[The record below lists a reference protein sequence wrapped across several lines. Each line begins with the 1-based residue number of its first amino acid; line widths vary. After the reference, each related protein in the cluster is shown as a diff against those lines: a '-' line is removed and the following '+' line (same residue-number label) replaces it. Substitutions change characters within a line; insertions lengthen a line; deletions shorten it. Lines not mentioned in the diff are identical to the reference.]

1 MIGNTLSLFHYVSAT
16 DYSSV
21 LNEFLCNPSAYLLY
35 EIMDKAIRVF
45 QIYQSAINIVNFLL
59 CNFLERDDMLCS
71 SISLIFPSP
80 SQIMYNLCL
89 LVEFYV
95 QNCLRSRYCICA
107 DCLSLVNQRDQA
119 YMRMILDAMDSASVN
134 WNALD
139 SLVLDYTQ
147 VEQLL
152 LDSGTTSD
160 NFLVRGTIANIR
172 RLIEEGSISEALQ
185 LIEQHA
191 PSVLQDQRLLFRLHK
206 QVSLF
211 T

>member
-1 MIGNTLSLFHYVSAT
+1 
-16 DYSSV
+16 
-21 LNEFLCNPSAYLLY
+21 
-35 EIMDKAIRVF
+35 
-45 QIYQSAINIVNFLL
+45 
-59 CNFLERDDMLCS
+59 
-71 SISLIFPSP
+71 
-80 SQIMYNLCL
+80 
-89 LVEFYV
+89 
-95 QNCLRSRYCICA
+95 
-107 DCLSLVNQRDQA
+107 
-119 YMRMILDAMDSASVN
+119 MRMIIDAMDSAAVN